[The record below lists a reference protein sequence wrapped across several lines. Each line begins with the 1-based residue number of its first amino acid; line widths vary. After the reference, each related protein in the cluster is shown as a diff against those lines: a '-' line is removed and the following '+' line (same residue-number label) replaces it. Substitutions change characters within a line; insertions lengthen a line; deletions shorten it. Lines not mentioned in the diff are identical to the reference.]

1 MLAAFQIF
9 DLQPG
14 PELFEKNSEL
24 VWTLIASL
32 YVGNVMLLALNLP
45 LIQRVGEG
53 ARDPARAAVRGHPR
67 VRHAGRVL
75 AVAGASSRCS

>member
-9 DLQPG
+9 NLQPG

-32 YVGNVMLLALNLP
+32 YVANVMLLAAEP
-45 LIQRVGEG
+45 
-53 ARDPARAAVRGHPR
+53 AADPACG
-67 VRHAGRVL
+67 
-75 AVAGASSRCS
+75 